1 MAINTSMSESSEE
14 CVTDTAQVFQ
24 IPSENQSGCEAEPSL
39 ELRTF
44 LAYPASPVAA
54 ASVPAFV
61 PPTGSASREWTYIE
75 GVCAVEAYLAVSE
88 LGHYKRETLIN
99 KVNEVFEVKIREVM
113 EKSPHIM
120 SKAEGEWTIKNRAHG
135 SKVHDF
141 VAKSGQGLKWRYGNK
156 INPSMRAICPG
167 NNYP

>member
-39 ELRTF
+39 ALRTF

-75 GVCAVEAYLAVSE
+75 GVCAVEAY
-88 LGHYKRETLIN
+88 
-99 KVNEVFEVKIREVM
+99 
-113 EKSPHIM
+113 M
-120 SKAEGEWTIKNRAHG
+120 SLPSQKNRGA
-135 SKVHDF
+135 SVERLM
-141 VAKSGQGLKWRYGNK
+141 KSHNSQRLGDYLK
-156 INPSMRAICPG
+156 PH
-167 NNYP
+167 